1 MLCNNLEEMAPIV
14 YTPTV
19 GFAAINHHRLYGRPR
34 GFYFSADDVG
44 EMESMIWNCP
54 NQNVDAIVITDGS
67 RILGL
72 GDVGLNG
79 LAIPQ
84 GKLDLYIAAAGFHP
98 SRVLPVVLDVGCDN
112 AELRTDP
119 FYFGLKRRRIK
130 GDDFFAICDEVMRSL
145 ASRWPNCVV
154 QFEDFSSDRASAI
167 LER

>member
-1 MLCNNLEEMAPIV
+1 VLVLPFFLCSL
-14 YTPTV
+14 
-19 GFAAINHHRLYGRPR
+19 FAALNALRENTLKKTGKKKTKKTKKKQ
-34 GFYFSADDVG
+34 DDVG
-44 EMESMIWNCP
+44 EMESMVWNCP

-130 GDDFFAICDEVMRSL
+130 GDDFFAIFDEVMRSL